1 MIQGKRH
8 TRFRM
13 GMPFLM
19 DSFDF
24 VRVLFLNVRIL
35 LYLCK

>member
-8 TRFRM
+8 THAKA
-13 GMPFLM
+13 GMHFLM